1 MKKKLSDIFSKKP
14 KINPKIYAFKD
25 SHPDYKG
32 LLKVGY
38 TTVDVLSR
46 VKQQYGTIRPGSQP
60 WKIELEESAMLPSG
74 SNFTDKDVHR
84 YLRKRGFLNPDGEN
98 NLIVFSFRRYASS
111 SFAQTPSLSIFG
123 GSLSVSPS

>member
-25 SHPDYKG
+25 THPKYKG

-74 SNFTDKDVHR
+74 SNFTDKDVHKILKQMNILIQLGSGLNVI
-84 YLRKRGFLNPDGEN
+84 LRMYKVQLSNFELEN
-98 NLIVFSFRRYASS
+98 HS
-111 SFAQTPSLSIFG
+111 QEKE
-123 GSLSVSPS
+123 